1 MSPSYE
7 VQDLLASGNAGN
19 VSSNTSSSFTS
30 TEQAVEQD
38 IIGGFGFAL
47 GGVLASVILLWVGG
61 KQIKKVLKEAA

>member
-7 VQDLLASGNAGN
+7 NGNLDSTPAI
-19 VSSNTSSSFTS
+19 VSSDSNFSA

-47 GGVLASVILLWVGG
+47 GGVLASVILLWFGG
-61 KQIKKVLKEAA
+61 KQIKKALKEVA